1 MLVNKTMNRK
11 LVNIVL
17 IVLALA
23 IVVIIGKDFI
33 GKKAG
38 KNIENPYEY
47 NMDEFRK
54 VDSTTILYRE
64 ALTFPVN
71 VDEPKGIAISGKQI
85 VVVSE
90 KFLLKYDYAG
100 KELLRKELPDTANCV
115 TVAANNE
122 IWVGTLHSV
131 ALFDQGGTLL
141 KRWNSFGDRSVITS
155 LAVSGENVYVADAGN
170 RIVYHCNTAGQ
181 ILAKIGAKNEQKGV
195 AGYIIPSP
203 YFDLA
208 MDDGGFLWV
217 ANTGR
222 HSLENYNADGSL
234 RTSWGKASFKIDGF
248 TGCCNPAQFAIL
260 ADNSFITSEKGI
272 PRIKLYD
279 QHGVFKGVVASPDMF
294 KDGWY
299 APDIAIDADQRVVA
313 LDLDRK
319 QVRIFEKKQNGNN

>member
-11 LVNIVL
+11 LINIVL

-47 NMDEFRK
+47 NVDKFRK
-54 VDSTTILYRE
+54 VDSTAILYRE
-64 ALTFPVN
+64 TVTFPVK
-71 VDEPKGIAISGKQI
+71 VEEPKGIAISGKQI

-90 KFLLKYDYAG
+90 KFLLKYDYTG
-100 KELLRKELPDTANCV
+100 KELFRKEIPDTANCI
-115 TVAANNE
+115 TVDANNE

-131 ALFDQGGTLL
+131 DLFDQGGTLL

-155 LAVSGENVYVADAGN
+155 IAVSGENVYVADAGN
-170 RIVYHCNTAGQ
+170 RIVYHCNTNGQ
-181 ILAKIGAKNEQKGV
+181 ILSRIGGKDEQKGV
-195 AGYIIPSP
+195 PGYIIPSP

-208 MDDGGFLWV
+208 LDDSGFLWV

-222 HSLENYNADGSL
+222 HSFENYNKDGSL
-234 RTSWGKASFKIDGF
+234 RTSWGIASFKIEGF

-260 ADNSFITSEKGI
+260 SDNSFITSEKGM

-279 QHGVFKGVVASPDMF
+279 QHGVFKGIVASPSMF
-294 KDGWY
+294 ANGWY
-299 APDIAIDADQRVVA
+299 APDIAIDADQRVIA
-313 LDLDRK
+313 LDFDRK
-319 QVRIFEKKQNGNN
+319 QVRIFEKK